1 MFKHAEFPP
10 VDSCRRLSRRLH
22 WRHSAAGSVVR
33 PAGDDPSGHCGHRH
47 AAFATRAGLTKPQEV
62 VLELLAAKTR
72 IRKLEQALQKALAA
86 ALTDSLT
93 GALNRRGLAE
103 AYRREVARTHRN
115 GRELALALID
125 LDDFKRLN
133 DTLGHDAGDEALL
146 HLVNSLRAALR
157 PSDIVARFGGEEFVV
172 LLPDTTLVEATAA
185 IARIQRQSAVSRG
198 PGQSVAVT
206 FSAGVVLRE
215 VDETLEKT
223 LQRADKA
230 TYAAKHAGKNCVV
243 AG

>member
-1 MFKHAEFPP
+1 MFKHTELPP
-10 VDSCRRLSRRLH
+10 VDSSRRLSRRLH
-22 WRHSAAGSVVR
+22 WRHSTAESVLR
-33 PAGDDPSGHCGHRH
+33 PAGSDLSGHCDHRH
-47 AAFATRAGLTKPQEV
+47 AAYATRACLAKPYEV
-62 VLELLAAKTR
+62 VLELRAAETR
-72 IRKLEQALQKALAA
+72 IRKLEVALQKAQAA
-86 ALTDSLT
+86 ALTDALT
-93 GALNRRGLAE
+93 GALNRRGLDQAF
-103 AYRREVARTHRN
+103 RREVARTHRN

-133 DTLGHDAGDEALL
+133 DTLGHEAGDEALL

-198 PGQSVAVT
+198 SKRSVAVT
-206 FSAGVVLRE
+206 FSAGVVVRG